1 MCSRNSKEA
10 SVAGQE
16 RAEGGRR
23 GEVRE
28 VTGKSDIFPVGHC
41 QDTGCHSDG
50 IGRHFEQKSGKI

>member
-1 MCSRNSKEA
+1 M
-10 SVAGQE
+10 AGQE

-28 VTGKSDIFPVGHC
+28 VTGKSDILPVGHC

-50 IGRHFEQKSGKI
+50 MGGHFEQESGKF